1 MVKLQEIGFN
11 EYESKAYETLV
22 KFDKATANRI
32 STESEVPYSR
42 IYDVL
47 ASLNH
52 KGLIHIIP
60 GDPKQYTISDPK
72 NLLDLAEHRKNELT
86 KTIQEIKVLEKS
98 YDLNIKQP
106 IVVGYGKDNFSVIVD
121 EMKETEKYSYNIRYK
136 ADPKPKWIKRHQKK
150 GIDRKNLTRYDEETK
165 NNVKKWIKDTKTDW
179 REINNEG
186 VAISIKDDEETMI
199 CVIKSNATLLIRDK
213 AFAKLMKDLYLAKWN
228 ISKEIKIQP

>member
-1 MVKLQEIGFN
+1 MVKLQELGFN

-47 ASLNH
+47 ASLSH

-136 ADPKPKWIKRHQKK
+136 ADPKPKWIKRYQKK
-150 GIDRKNLTRYDEETK
+150 GIDRKNMTRYDEETK

-213 AFAKLMKDLYLAKWN
+213 AFAKLMKELYLAKWN